1 MVIEKPIALLEE
13 VLAPWRERIGA
24 DFDGYKN
31 HVSRMLNFCFAL
43 RACGD
48 EERRKLIIAGA
59 FHDIGIWSDGTV
71 DYLPPSIAQAK
82 LYLTQ
87 HGLTDWIL
95 EIELIIDLHHKLR
108 RYRGDASPLVEIFR
122 KADLADFSL
131 GVVTG
136 GVPAATDAF
145 LETRIREAL
154 ALRGKRDRD
163 VWNEERTRS
172 IKEKTTFPLA
182 EWSPNAGFHK
192 RLAQLAGGWFA
203 GHPFSPPPFMKW

>member
-1 MVIEKPIALLEE
+1 MPDVVIEKPIALLEE

-136 GVPAATDAF
+136 GVPAATVRA
-145 LETRIREAL
+145 AK
-154 ALRGKRDRD
+154 A
-163 VWNEERTRS
+163 
-172 IKEKTTFPLA
+172 A
-182 EWSPNAGFHK
+182 YPNAGFHK